1 MLGLDGGSTLQ
12 IFTRCACLSFPQGA
26 HTIELV
32 ETVLGT
38 SVWAVGGITQSFP
51 ASHNKPGS
59 GPAPP
64 SVDGNPKE
72 GRERTAPGVSSF
84 PAHSGNFG
92 MERVRTLWL
101 VLALG
106 LRAVSGHPQ
115 PCGVTSR
122 AGGSLRLAALLP
134 RAPAA
139 RARVLAALAIP
150 APRLPHNLSLDLVA
164 IASPARDPASL
175 ARGLCQV
182 LAPPGVVASVAFPEA
197 RPELRLLQFLAA
209 ATETPVLSILRRE
222 ARASLGTP
230 VCGER
235 WGPWGAG
242 TGKGSPTS
250 PTREWRRP
258 LPCPVP
264 S

>member
-1 MLGLDGGSTLQ
+1 M
-12 IFTRCACLSFPQGA
+12 
-26 HTIELV
+26 
-32 ETVLGT
+32 
-38 SVWAVGGITQSFP
+38 GGISQSFP

-64 SVDGNPKE
+64 SVDGDPKE
-72 GRERTAPGVSSF
+72 GRERTGPGVSSF

-92 MERVRTLWL
+92 MEPVRTLWL

-222 ARASLGTP
+222 ARAPLGTP

-242 TGKGSPTS
+242 TGSGSPTS

-258 LPCPVP
+258 PALSLP